1 MAIKVLIVDDH
12 QVFSSS
18 LKMVLASNNFD
29 VESVYNAKDALK
41 YLKAISYDILL
52 TDIEMPE
59 TNGVE
64 LIKQIKSQPIP
75 LKNVPKIIVL
85 TSNKKLGLFQKLY
98 KLGVHGFLSKNVTQL
113 ELLKALHKVMAN
125 EKYFDSHL
133 YDQFLNTT
141 NTKTAVEFT
150 DRELDVLKLILD
162 EKTTAEIA
170 NELDISPYTVE
181 GHRKNLMQK
190 TNAKNVVGLIKYSL
204 NNNLF

>member
-29 VESVYNAKDALK
+29 VESVFNAKDALK
-41 YLKAISYDILL
+41 YLRAISYDILL

-59 TNGVE
+59 IDGVE
-64 LIKQIKSQPIP
+64 LIKQIKSQRIL
-75 LKNVPKIIVL
+75 LKNVPKTIVL

-98 KLGVHGFLSKNVTQL
+98 KLGVDGFLSKNVTQF
-113 ELLKALHKVMAN
+113 ELLKALQKVSAN

-133 YDQFLNTT
+133 YDQFLNAP
-141 NTKTAVEFT
+141 NTATAVDFT
-150 DRELDVLKLILD
+150 ERELEVLKLILD

-170 NELDISPYTVE
+170 KELNISPYTVE

>member
-18 LKMVLASNNFD
+18 LKMVLAANNFE

-64 LIKQIKSQPIP
+64 LIKQIKSHTIP
-75 LKNVPKIIVL
+75 LINIPKIIVL

-98 KLGVHGFLSKNVTQL
+98 KLGVHGFLSKNVTQF

-141 NTKTAVEFT
+141 NTKTIAEFT
-150 DRELDVLKLILD
+150 DRELDILKLILD

-170 NELDISPYTVE
+170 NELNISPYTVE

>member
-18 LKMVLASNNFD
+18 LKMVLAANNFE

-64 LIKQIKSQPIP
+64 LIKQIKNHTIP
-75 LKNVPKIIVL
+75 LINIPKIIVL

-98 KLGVHGFLSKNVTQL
+98 KLGVHGFLSKNVTQF

-141 NTKTAVEFT
+141 NTKAIAEFT
-150 DRELDVLKLILD
+150 DRELDILKLILD

-170 NELDISPYTVE
+170 NELNISPYTVE